1 MVVIARNDRLTACR
15 GLFWRMVVIARNDRL
30 LACRGLFW
38 RMVVIARNDR
48 LTACRTCSID
58 EPSRSTLLPR
68 RCRNRGTHT
77 RASCATH
84 ARPASRVSNT
94 LLRSSG
100 ATTNH
105 TTPYTSQPFAAYH
118 SL

>member
-1 MVVIARNDRLTACR
+1 M
-15 GLFWRMVVIARNDRL
+15 MYDRL

-58 EPSRSTLLPR
+58 ELSRSTLLPR

-77 RASCATH
+77 RASCATY
-84 ARPASRVSNT
+84 ARSPSGVSNT

-118 SL
+118 SLFGNPLDRHSFYETILQWRKFS